1 MVIKTSATMESVSG
15 VIVDEII
22 KNMVKEKIE
31 STDKDDIES
40 CGESIES
47 ITSNQAFVCN
57 EKKLYELKTSLC
69 TPNMMDATIEWEMG
83 DFVQTC
89 EGDDVEL
96 RIDTIEQ
103 SDFFAKLE
111 EMKTTL
117 QSFLNAVLDDYREK
131 NGTKIDRIEII
142 GGTSHVP
149 MFIEA
154 IEERIKEY
162 KKIALP
168 TDLKYTLNSTECLAE
183 GGCLLDMCTKPDKTT
198 GLSDEAFFT
207 MSYCPPCYFR
217 NEKKFEQVTGN
228 YRLEFTAWDGNK
240 WTEKKRNWKKD
251 EEMEYAVENGVVVL
265 NKSEEFKVK
274 NNTSVMFFN
283 PNAKVK
289 FPEMYFSVE
298 NAESGPGT
306 EVDVQLSVD
315 QNGIPHIRG
324 TNEKTKVQEFYV
336 PMNGNTNLAT
346 IRRSMEEAMKEAD
359 EITVENPE
367 GKDWSLLARMVYNTR
382 QCDAFEAK
390 QKEINAWKNECHVYL
405 NDNGDNFSEGFMK
418 QIQPVIRTLVNANK
432 KEDVEK
438 AKAKLGEIQGTDAQH
453 VEKYMSICNK
463 MEELYADLC
472 LKRIQWGLSLGIMIR
487 IHPEDLQE

>member
-1 MVIKTSATMESVSG
+1 
-15 VIVDEII
+15 
-22 KNMVKEKIE
+22 
-31 STDKDDIES
+31 
-40 CGESIES
+40 
-47 ITSNQAFVCN
+47 
-57 EKKLYELKTSLC
+57 
-69 TPNMMDATIEWEMG
+69 
-83 DFVQTC
+83 
-89 EGDDVEL
+89 
-96 RIDTIEQ
+96 
-103 SDFFAKLE
+103 
-111 EMKTTL
+111 
-117 QSFLNAVLDDYREK
+117 
-131 NGTKIDRIEII
+131 
-142 GGTSHVP
+142 
-149 MFIEA
+149 
-154 IEERIKEY
+154 
-162 KKIALP
+162 
-168 TDLKYTLNSTECLAE
+168 
-183 GGCLLDMCTKPDKTT
+183 
-198 GLSDEAFFT
+198 
-207 MSYCPPCYFR
+207 
-217 NEKKFEQVTGN
+217 
-228 YRLEFTAWDGNK
+228 
-240 WTEKKRNWKKD
+240 
-251 EEMEYAVENGVVVL
+251 
-265 NKSEEFKVK
+265 
-274 NNTSVMFFN
+274 
-283 PNAKVK
+283 
-289 FPEMYFSVE
+289 MYFSVE
-298 NAESGPGT
+298 NDESGPGT